1 MARAIAT
8 AELRVRRSR
17 GELRERL
24 RRLGSRLSRPPSL
37 VAAAAAGALAGFA
50 IARRGGLGAL
60 ASTLGAALLR
70 HGVPL
75 YVRYRTAQAEARG
88 EDGAYETLAPN
99 EYPGAHPGGLAL
111 RR

>member
-8 AELRVRRSR
+8 AELRVLRSR

-60 ASTLGAALLR
+60 ARTLGAARSMFATAR
-70 HGVPL
+70 HRPEREGKMSPMKPSPQMNTLSRALADCGGEAPL
-75 YVRYRTAQAEARG
+75 
-88 EDGAYETLAPN
+88 
-99 EYPGAHPGGLAL
+99 
-111 RR
+111 